1 MSISQFD
8 PVVLVVEDQGLLR
21 MTAVSIMEDS
31 GFEAVEAKNADE
43 ALTMLRH
50 YPDIL
55 VVFTDIDLNAEKDG
69 FWLAE
74 QIKIGWPKI
83 DVIVT
88 SAYPRPKNYNLDNVI
103 AYYEKPYS
111 EKDLINQIQKAV
123 FGSRRGHSIAEFV
136 SY

>member
-55 VVFTDIDLNAEKDG
+55 VVFMDIDLNAEKDG

-88 SAYPRPKNYNLDNVI
+88 SAYPRVRT
-103 AYYEKPYS
+103 S
-111 EKDLINQIQKAV
+111 V
-123 FGSRRGHSIAEFV
+123 TGSSQSSGFTHAPLSTQLRFQVWSDRRTSGTATFV
-136 SY
+136 

>member
-1 MSISQFD
+1 
-8 PVVLVVEDQGLLR
+8 

-69 FWLAE
+69 FWL
-74 QIKIGWPKI
+74 
-83 DVIVT
+83 VT
-88 SAYPRPKNYNLDNVI
+88 CPPLVPR
-103 AYYEKPYS
+103 S
-111 EKDLINQIQKAV
+111 
-123 FGSRRGHSIAEFV
+123 
-136 SY
+136 

>member
-1 MSISQFD
+1 MNISQFD

-21 MTAVSIMEDS
+21 MTAVSIMEDA
-31 GFEAVEAKNADE
+31 GFEAMEAKNAQE
-43 ALTMLRH
+43 ALILLRR

-69 FWLAE
+69 IWLAE
-74 QIKIGWPKI
+74 QINKEWPKI

-88 SAYPRPKNYNLDNVI
+88 SAYPRPRSYNPDNVI
-103 AYYEKPYS
+103 AYYEKPYT

-123 FGSRRGHSIAEFV
+123 FGSRRLVAPLPS
-136 SY
+136 S